1 MSAAPEPGQ
10 RTDWLPFFAYSV
22 IGTFT
27 IMPLLVLPALIGT
40 LVDEGGMGESFAGWV
55 ASANFAGGATAAL
68 LMAFRMH
75 GLDLQRVATIAILVS
90 IGGDIVSAWLAHQGY
105 GFLALRFLTG
115 FAASSV
121 HVAASAA
128 FARHANVERGY
139 GLFITLQFIVSGIG
153 LYVVPVFSH
162 SLGVTGLFL
171 LIAGL
176 QFASLPLLRFLPG
189 RALEVRSGGRTDERR
204 ILLAAV
210 TLFALLGYGLFESAN
225 TAQFTYIERWGVAL
239 TFSDG
244 QIGVA
249 LMVASLAGIPGAFFV
264 ILMGHRWG
272 YLRPLLGGML
282 LAVAGLALLILTRSY
297 VPYFAAGC
305 FLGFSWAFC
314 LPYIQ
319 SLMASIDRNGSAVA
333 AGSSIAT
340 IGGAVGP
347 GLAALVVVG
356 GNYRGV
362 FLLSIVLFAVA
373 ATSFIFSRSRAAA
386 PVIESVS

>member
-1 MSAAPEPGQ
+1 MQ
-10 RTDWLPFFAYSV
+10 RTDWLPFSGYAA

-27 IMPLLVLPALIGT
+27 FMPLLILPALVGT
-40 LVDEGGMGESFAGWV
+40 LVDEGGFSESLAGWV

-75 GLDLQRVATIAILVS
+75 GLDLRRVATAGLVLS
-90 IGGDIVSAWLAHQGY
+90 ISGDVASALLAHPGY

-115 FAASSV
+115 FAASLA

-153 LYVVPVFSH
+153 LYVVPVFSAT
-162 SLGVTGLFL
+162 LGVSGMFL
-171 LIAGL
+171 MIAGL
-176 QFASLPLLRFLPG
+176 QFATLPLLRSLPG
-189 RALEVRSGGRTDERR
+189 RAIGERTDGHSAERT

-239 TFSDG
+239 SLSDER
-244 QIGVA
+244 IGVA
-249 LMVASLAGIPGAFFV
+249 LMVASLVGIPGAFMV
-264 ILMGHRWG
+264 VLIGHRWG
-272 YLRPLLGGML
+272 YLRPLLAGMA
-282 LAVAGLALLILTRSY
+282 LAVTGLLLLIVTRAY
-297 VPYFAAGC
+297 TAYFAAGC

-340 IGGAVGP
+340 VGGALGP
-347 GLAALVVVG
+347 GLAALVVIG

-362 FLLSIVLFAVA
+362 FLLSMFLFAIA
-373 ATSFIFSRSRAAA
+373 AASFVYSRSRANA
-386 PVIESVS
+386 PAPETVP

>member
-1 MSAAPEPGQ
+1 MQ
-10 RTDWLPFFAYSV
+10 RADWLPFSAYSV

-55 ASANFAGGATAAL
+55 ASANFTGGATAAL

-75 GLDLQRVATIAILVS
+75 GLDLRRVATIGILVS
-90 IGGDIVSAWLAHQGY
+90 ISGDVASSMLAHQGP

-128 FARHANVERGY
+128 FARHASVERGY

-162 SLGVTGLFL
+162 ALGVSGLFQM
-171 LIAGL
+171 IAAL
-176 QFASLPLLRFLPG
+176 QLASLPLLRFLPG
-189 RALEVRSGGRTDERR
+189 RAVGARAPGRADERR

-239 TFSDG
+239 SFSDN

-249 LMVASLAGIPGAFFV
+249 LMVASLAGIPGAFLV
-264 ILMGHRWG
+264 MLIGQRWG
-272 YLRPLLGGML
+272 YLQPLLGGMV
-282 LAVAGLALLILTRSY
+282 LAVAGLALLMLTHAYSL
-297 VPYFAAGC
+297 YFAAGC

-347 GLAALVVVG
+347 GLAALVVGG

-362 FLLSIVLFAVA
+362 FLLSIVLFAIA
-373 ATSFIFSRSRAAA
+373 ATSFITSRSRASA
-386 PVIESVS
+386 PATEMVF

>member
-1 MSAAPEPGQ
+1 MQ
-10 RTDWLPFFAYSV
+10 KTDWVPFSAYAA

-27 IMPLLVLPALIGT
+27 FMPLLILPALVGT
-40 LVDEGGMGESFAGWV
+40 LVDEGGMSESFAGWV

-75 GLDLQRVATIAILVS
+75 GLDLRRVATVGILASLSGDVASAMIAYP
-90 IGGDIVSAWLAHQGY
+90 GY
-105 GFLALRFLTG
+105 GFLGLRFLTG
-115 FAASSV
+115 FSASLA

-153 LYVVPVFSH
+153 LYVVPVFSAT
-162 SLGVTGLFL
+162 LGVSGMFL
-171 LIAGL
+171 MIAGL
-176 QFASLPLLRFLPG
+176 QFATLPLLRRLPG
-189 RALEVRSGGRTDERR
+189 RASGERPAGRSVERN
-204 ILLAAV
+204 ILLATV

-239 TFSDG
+239 SFSDEH
-244 QIGVA
+244 IGIA
-249 LMVASLAGIPGAFFV
+249 LMVASLVGIPGAFMV
-264 ILMGHRWG
+264 VLIGHRWG
-272 YLRPLLGGML
+272 YLRPLLAGMM
-282 LAVAGLALLILTRSY
+282 LAVTGLLLLIVTRAY
-297 VPYFAAGC
+297 TAYFAAGC
-305 FLGFSWAFC
+305 LLGFSWAFC

-340 IGGAVGP
+340 VGGAVGP

-362 FLLSIVLFAVA
+362 FLLSMLLFAVA
-373 ATSFIFSRSRAAA
+373 AASFVYSRSRASR
-386 PVIESVS
+386 PVPETVS